1 MEKTDR
7 KKTREVS
14 VGKVK
19 IGGDNPVAVQSMTNM
34 DTKDVEATVKQIKAL
49 EAAGC
54 EIIRVAVPDL
64 ESSQVLGK
72 IKERINIPL
81 VADIHFSGKIAI
93 ESIKQGVDKLRINP
107 GNFPKQDLKQ
117 IIELAQER
125 GIPIRVGVNAGSLE
139 KEVLEKHGG
148 ATAEAM
154 VESALRS
161 IQSMQD
167 HGFDNLVLAIKASD
181 IRRTIRA
188 YELLSEKTDHPLHL
202 GITEAGTKF
211 SGTIKSS
218 IGIGYL
224 LIKGIGETLRI
235 SLSTDPVEEVRVAWE
250 MLKALEL
257 REKGVQIISCPT
269 CARASINVTE
279 LAPQVEEIFQDIK
292 KPLKIAVMGCVV
304 NGPGEAGEV
313 DLGVIGAGKKA
324 MIMRKGRENR
334 FIDKNNLLEE
344 LKKEVDSILKD

>member
-344 LKKEVDSILKD
+344 LKKEVASILKD